1 MGYNSSTKH
10 KENEMVSLV
19 AGVRFVTVVALIAL
33 FVGCDSKETPA
44 KTQKPFEGQTITLIV
59 PQLHARLIRGP
70 IQDEAPLFEA
80 KTGARVR
87 VLTPSWDETIRKIDE
102 SIAQGST
109 EFDIYV
115 VIAMWNGT
123 LLGNNLIE
131 PIPEKIK
138 QNINWDDVLPIYRD
152 TVLSWGGVAY
162 GLPYDGDC
170 INLYYRK
177 DIFAQP
183 ENKTRFEQKYG
194 YPLSPPQTWKAFRDV
209 AEFFNG
215 WDWDGDGKT
224 EHGFAGLRVQG
235 DISMLQFFAT
245 AASYAKHPDDKAYY
259 FDPET
264 MKPRINNP
272 GFLRALEEYISLT
285 RFGPEGM
292 ASFAGHDVR
301 DNFVSGEVAMA
312 LDWADM
318 GVHAVD
324 SPVSIV
330 KDKVGYAQIPAG
342 THVYNAQTKAWE
354 ERINSVASISGN
366 WMFLVNKNS
375 KHKDLAFA
383 FAAHMT
389 SAEVTKPL
397 TATSGVAVNPSR
409 YSHFQDPASW
419 NKSGFSTDS
428 AKEYLETITTSL
440 ANKNVQYDITIAGAA
455 RYYQVADKY
464 VYQALIG
471 ALKPQV
477 ALDTIAKEWEAITD
491 EIGREKQIASYKAAL
506 NLK

>member
-1 MGYNSSTKH
+1 MIRLFG
-10 KENEMVSLV
+10 L
-19 AGVRFVTVVALIAL
+19 GLIL
-33 FVGCDSKETPA
+33 FSFIFFSGCDTKETPP
-44 KTQKPFEGQTITLIV
+44 KTSKPFEGQTITLIV

-70 IQDEAPLFEA
+70 IQDEALLFEE

-102 SIAQGST
+102 SIAQGSR

-138 QNINWDDVLPIYRD
+138 QNIDWNDVLPIYRD

-177 DIFAQP
+177 DIFENP
-183 ENKTRFEQKYG
+183 EFQAKFEAKYG
-194 YPLSPPQTWKAFRDV
+194 YSLSAPHTWKAFRDV

-215 WDWDGDGKT
+215 WDWDGDGKI

-245 AASYAKHPDDKAYY
+245 AAAYAKHPDDKAYY

-272 GFLRALEEYISLT
+272 GFLRALEEYIDLT

-342 THVYNAQTKAWE
+342 SEVYNAKTKTWE
-354 ERINSVASISGN
+354 KRDNAVASISGN

-375 KHKDLAFA
+375 KHKELAFA
-383 FAAHMT
+383 FASHMT

-409 YSHFQDPASW
+409 YSHFQDPSSW
-419 NKSGFSTDS
+419 NKSGFSTES
-428 AKEYLETITTSL
+428 AKAYLDTITNSL
-440 ANKNVQYDITIAGAA
+440 ANTNVQYDITIAGAA
-455 RYYQVADKY
+455 RYYQVADTY

-471 ALKPQV
+471 TLKPQV
-477 ALDTIAKEWEAITD
+477 ALDTIAKEWEKITD
-491 EIGREKQIASYKAAL
+491 EIGRDKQIESYKSAL
-506 NLK
+506 NLR

>member
-1 MGYNSSTKH
+1 
-10 KENEMVSLV
+10 MVSFV
-19 AGVRFVTVVALIAL
+19 ARLWGVGSIILGLL
-33 FVGCDSKETPA
+33 FISGCDTKETSP
-44 KTQKPFEGQTITLIV
+44 KTAKPFEGQTITLIV

-80 KTGARVR
+80 KTGAKVR

-102 SIAQGST
+102 SIVQGST

-131 PIPEKIK
+131 PIPEAIK
-138 QNINWDDVLPIYRD
+138 QQIDWNDVLPIYRD

-177 DIFAQP
+177 DIFEDLDNQ
-183 ENKTRFEQKYG
+183 TRFAEKYG
-194 YPLSPPQTWKAFRDV
+194 YALTPPQTWKAFKDV

-215 WDWDGDGKT
+215 WDWDKDGKI

-245 AASYAKHPDDKAYY
+245 AAAYAKHPDDKAYY

-272 GFLRALEEYISLT
+272 SFLRALEEYINIT

-292 ASFAGHDVR
+292 VSFAGHDVR

-330 KDKVGYAQIPAG
+330 KDKVGYAQIPAA
-342 THVYNAQTKAWE
+342 TQVYNAQTKQWE
-354 ERINSVASISGN
+354 ERENAVASISGN

-397 TATSGVAVNPSR
+397 TATSGIAINPSR
-409 YSHFQDPASW
+409 YSHFQDPSSW
-419 NKSGFSTDS
+419 NKSGFSTES
-428 AKEYLETITTSL
+428 AKAYLDTITTSL
-440 ANKNVQYDITIAGAA
+440 ANPNVQYDITIAGAA

-471 ALKPQV
+471 AMKPKE
-477 ALDTIAKEWEAITD
+477 ALDNIAKEWDAITD